1 MLLIT
6 EEGVSVWQHV
16 VLVFGATSSVWGY
29 NRFGDALVGIGRL
42 TLATLCFHYVDDYGG
57 VEDARTYRR
66 VCVQ

>member
-16 VLVFGATSSVWGY
+16 VFVFGATSSVWGY

-42 TLATLCFHYVDDYGG
+42 TLATLCFHYVDDYVD
-57 VEDARTYRR
+57 VE
-66 VCVQ
+66 